1 LENLRRTNL
10 DIFVEFVGSG
20 DPALLP
26 EGKQQRNKIGKPAEH
41 RPMAPLTPGEG
52 AAVVIMVIRRQ
63 IRGAASTGA
72 ALLPGGFWTEKG
84 EDHDA
89 RWAAV

>member
-1 LENLRRTNL
+1 
-10 DIFVEFVGSG
+10 
-20 DPALLP
+20 
-26 EGKQQRNKIGKPAEH
+26 
-41 RPMAPLTPGEG
+41 MAPLTPGEG
-52 AAVVIMVIRRQ
+52 AAVIVMVIRRQ
-63 IRGAASTGA
+63 IRDAASTGA